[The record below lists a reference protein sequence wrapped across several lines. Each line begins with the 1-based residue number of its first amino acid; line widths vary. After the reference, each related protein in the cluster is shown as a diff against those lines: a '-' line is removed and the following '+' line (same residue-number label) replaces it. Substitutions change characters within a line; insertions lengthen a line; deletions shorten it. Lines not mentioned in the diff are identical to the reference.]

1 MAEFLPNLDDGE
13 LWLPSDIFLNDVA
26 ATHYRRRLG
35 PRRFSSLDELSRSF
49 SAFTLLPPRPSA
61 DSITVP
67 PALSLSPKYFE
78 NSMRPT
84 QYCTVITS
92 PATGPLAAA
101 MTTFG
106 AAHHKYDRSNCMPFA
121 VAPKLLYDE
130 YRLLQRARMPQVGSH
145 VEARAGVLPDRVK
158 NQLAISCPGRGASRR
173 ECGGTGVFLPRVGAY
188 TSASDFRRKR
198 AGTRNTLD
206 IKISEQMNSIV
217 TDGVVARQEKERHY
231 QVPPEMALPH
241 DWTY

>member
-130 YRLLQRARMPQVGSH
+130 YRLLQRARMPQLSSLSCRWGAMLKPGPGFCRTGSRTSWPYPVRDGERLGGS
-145 VEARAGVLPDRVK
+145 VEG
-158 NQLAISCPGRGASRR
+158 LAYS
-173 ECGGTGVFLPRVGAY
+173 FLALVRIPQPPILEG
-188 TSASDFRRKR
+188 
-198 AGTRNTLD
+198 N
-206 IKISEQMNSIV
+206 EMNSIV